1 MLQISQ
7 EQHNLSYHPILDNYQ
22 QFAMLPKIISNDSN
36 YRFGVT
42 IEHAYRSCQKPCTE
56 VTYTTSVDRFFLSSS
71 EMRNCSEKGGKVMF
85 QLSRHVDIEIEDYI
99 IKGVDLVSGI
109 GGAVG

>member
-1 MLQISQ
+1 MVNSMLQISQ

-42 IEHAYRSCQKPCTE
+42 IEHGIQFK
-56 VTYTTSVDRFFLSSS
+56 
-71 EMRNCSEKGGKVMF
+71 RNK
-85 QLSRHVDIEIEDYI
+85 RH
-99 IKGVDLVSGI
+99 
-109 GGAVG
+109 

>member
-42 IEHAYRSCQKPCTE
+42 IEHGIQFK
-56 VTYTTSVDRFFLSSS
+56 
-71 EMRNCSEKGGKVMF
+71 RNK
-85 QLSRHVDIEIEDYI
+85 RR
-99 IKGVDLVSGI
+99 
-109 GGAVG
+109 